1 MTAAPVRRQATV
13 SDEQR
18 RVVVTPDN
26 VIQAHPD
33 HHCSQHPTIT
43 HARWLECQFE
53 ARDILED
60 VLLGIEDPEM
70 EAVRRQHDAKIERI
84 RRMYES

>member
-1 MTAAPVRRQATV
+1 MN
-13 SDEQR
+13 DEYR
-18 RVVVTPDN
+18 RVVVTPDD